1 MDQTSDSSRNGFG
14 LARGSWEE
22 WHDGEEGIV
31 MPSKK
36 YVLKLSPEE
45 RSVLERVVAEPRA
58 ARWKMLR
65 ARALLKCDQGP
76 DGPAWSDARIA
87 EALEC
92 TTHSLEN
99 WRKQAVLQGPLSLLE
114 KQPSQRQTPPKLA
127 GEGEA
132 RLMELACSPAPRGHA
147 RWTLRLLAEH
157 LVSLEVVDSISHET
171 VRQVLKKTT
180 FSRGGSKGG
189 AFRPSTMRLSSPRWN
204 RCWRSTSGLMI
215 RGAPS
220 SAWTN
225 SPSS

>member
-1 MDQTSDSSRNGFG
+1 
-14 LARGSWEE
+14 
-22 WHDGEEGIV
+22 

-36 YVLKLSPEE
+36 YVLKLAADE
-45 RSVLERVVAEPRA
+45 RSALQAVVDQPRA
-58 ARWKMLR
+58 PRWKMVR

-76 DGPAWSDARIA
+76 DGPGWSDSRIA

-92 TTHSLEN
+92 TANSLEN

-114 KQPSQRQTPPKLA
+114 KQPYRRKTPPKLD

-132 RLMELACSPAPRGHA
+132 RLTALACSPAPRGHT

-180 FSRGGSKGG
+180 CSPGGRSSGASRPNTT
-189 AFRPSTMRLSSPRWN
+189 RRLWPTWS
-204 RCWRSTSGLMI
+204 RCWRSTSDLTI
-215 RGAPS
+215 PAVLW
-220 SAWTN
+220 SAWT
-225 SPSS
+225 SRLSS

>member
-1 MDQTSDSSRNGFG
+1 
-14 LARGSWEE
+14 
-22 WHDGEEGIV
+22 

-45 RSVLERVVAEPRA
+45 RRVLAEVVGEPRA
-58 ARWKMLR
+58 ARWKVLR

-76 DGPAWSDARIA
+76 AGPAWSDSRIA

-92 TTHSLEN
+92 TVNSLEN

-114 KQPSQRQTPPKLA
+114 KQPYHRQTPPKLD
-127 GEGEA
+127 GDGEA
-132 RLMELACSPAPRGHA
+132 RLTALACSPAPRGHA

-180 FSRGGSKGG
+180 SSRGGKRCG
-189 AFRPSTMRLSSPRWN
+189 AFRPSRMR
-204 RCWRSTSGLMI
+204 RSWPTWS
-215 RGAPS
+215 RY
-220 SAWTN
+220 
-225 SPSS
+225 